1 MKASRFFIL
10 FILLTALNLS
20 ACVPRPADCRNANV
34 YCIGLVTASGSL
46 AQGINQAAWLAL
58 QAAKSQGL
66 ADRVDAIETVDARD
80 RARNIAVF
88 GDQGYDLIVT
98 AGYVMG
104 EQTGTAAL
112 KYPHSKFIG
121 IEQPQTTRLP
131 NLVEL
136 VFHDDQGGF
145 LAGALAATISQT
157 RHVGAVCEAKFIDS
171 IRRACESFQAGARY
185 VAARTQV
192 TLVYREGPSETL
204 FNDPIWGSTSALQLV
219 NNGADV
225 IFAAGGGTAEAALE
239 AVAGQDVPVIGWETD
254 VYTSATDIR
263 PWVVSSAVDDIQTG
277 ILNLIQLARADQF
290 PAGEY
295 FGQVHLAGFHDWERR
310 IPENDLQKLNEIQQ
324 GLKNGSIQPG
334 VP

>member
-1 MKASRFFIL
+1 MKVTSIFIL
-10 FILLTALNLS
+10 FILMAALILS
-20 ACVPRPADCRNANV
+20 ACVPGPADCRKANV
-34 YCIGLVTASGSL
+34 FCVGLVTASGSL
-46 AQGINQAAWLAL
+46 TQGINQAAWQAL

-66 ADRVDAIETVDARD
+66 VDRVDAIETVDARD

-104 EQTGTAAL
+104 EETGTAAL
-112 KYPHSKFIG
+112 KYPRSKFIG
-121 IEQPQTTRLP
+121 IEQPQATKLP

-136 VFHDDQGGF
+136 AFHDDQGGF

-157 RHVGAVCEAKFIDS
+157 QRVGAVCEAKFVDS
-171 IRRACESFQAGARY
+171 IRRACEGFQAGARY
-185 VAARTQV
+185 VAARIQV
-192 TLVYREGPSETL
+192 TLLYRDGPNETL
-204 FNDPIWGSTSALQLV
+204 FNDPAWGSAGALQLV

-239 AVAGQDVPVIGWETD
+239 AAAGQNVPVIGWETD
-254 VYTSATDIR
+254 VYTSATGIQ

-277 ILNLIQLARADQF
+277 LLNLIQLARAGQF
-290 PAGEY
+290 PSGEY
-295 FGQVHLAGFHDWERR
+295 FGQVHLAGLHDWERR
-310 IPENDLQKLNEIQQ
+310 ISENDLQQLDIIQQ